1 MFSSQN
7 GVVMKLEAICN
18 LKKSTPS
25 GAEDASYRVSR
36 SHLNQK
42 VSPGYEV
49 EDTFDYVF
57 SSESGVWLRDKE
69 GKTIFVPAEE
79 IQCFKEV
86 E

>member
-1 MFSSQN
+1 
-7 GVVMKLEAICN
+7 MKLEAICN

-79 IQCFKEV
+79 IQCFKKV